1 MMGLLFAKAED
12 FVTYTMEIKWDN
24 KSFSEMKMSTGAQD
38 RREWK
43 AAVPNSCSILQPLK
57 KQNVKIV
64 VISWSNHRF
73 FSLWVL
79 CKYMEPKWI
88 NNSLQGE
95 KAVFWDVD
103 YFTVRI
109 FFLGQGH

>member
-43 AAVPNSCSILQPLK
+43 AAVPKSLA
-57 KQNVKIV
+57 
-64 VISWSNHRF
+64 F
-73 FSLWVL
+73 FS
-79 CKYMEPKWI
+79 
-88 NNSLQGE
+88 
-95 KAVFWDVD
+95 
-103 YFTVRI
+103 
-109 FFLGQGH
+109 H